1 MAEITKATR
10 FQIIKPLDASWEEFG
25 QVLRDL
31 SYHTTR
37 MCNAAIQLYWGYH
50 NYRLAHKNVTGKFPD
65 AVMDKE
71 KYGCSFRN
79 YVYRHLRELYP
90 DMASSNT
97 SQTNQFALNRWKNDV
112 KEIMRLQ
119 KSIPSF
125 RLGAPIQ
132 VANQNYSLAV
142 EEQEGGGAEYLA
154 GITLLSRDSGKQT
167 RYRILLDGGD
177 KSKKTIFRRIVDGEY
192 KQGAMQIVYNKRKK
206 KWFCVVSFTFTP
218 EKESREL
225 DENRAMGVLFGT
237 GEYAV
242 FATYSFG
249 RKRYTLPIGEVLA
262 AEKKIHAITE
272 RRKEIQRHAG
282 IRGHGRDRK
291 LKGTE
296 ALAGRAANIRDT
308 INHKYSR
315 RVVDAA
321 VANRCGVIRIRK
333 PDTAVNSWP
342 WADLVEKI
350 RYKAEEKGIAVE
362 VVDVDGV
369 KCYKCGAGIE
379 NTESPH
385 LTCPGCDV
393 IIEKEYNAAKVVA
406 AGN

>member
-10 FQIIKPLDASWEEFG
+10 FQIIKPLDVSWDEFG

-37 MCNAAIQLYWGYH
+37 MCNAAVRLYWEYH
-50 NYRLAHKNVTGKFPD
+50 NYRLAYKESTGKYPT
-65 AVMDKE
+65 AAMDKE

-97 SQTNQFALNRWKNDV
+97 SQTNQFVLNRWKNDV

-119 KSIPSF
+119 KSIPTF

-132 VANQNYSLAV
+132 VAAQNYTLLV
-142 EEQEGGGAEYLA
+142 EEQEGGGSNFMSD
-154 GITLLSRDSGKQT
+154 ITLLSRDAGKQT
-167 RYRILLDGGD
+167 RYRVLLDGGD
-177 KSKKTIFRRIVDGEY
+177 KSKKTIFRRIMDGEY
-192 KQGAMQIVYNKRKK
+192 KQGAMQIVYNKRRK
-206 KWFCVVSFTFTP
+206 KWFCVVPFTFTP
-218 EKESREL
+218 EKAVREL
-225 DENRAMGVLFGT
+225 DANRSMGVLFGT

-242 FATYSFG
+242 YATYNFG
-249 RKRYTLPIGEVLA
+249 RKRYTLPIGEVIA
-262 AEKKIHAITE
+262 ADKKIHAITE

-282 IRGHGRDRK
+282 ARGHGRGRK

-296 ALAGRAANIRDT
+296 GLTGRPASIRDS

-315 RVVDAA
+315 RIVDVA
-321 VANRCGVIRIRK
+321 VANRCGVIRVRK
-333 PDTAVNSWP
+333 PDTSATWP
-342 WADLVEKI
+342 WADLIEKI
-350 RYKAEEKGIAVE
+350 KYKAEEKGIAVE

>member
-1 MAEITKATR
+1 MAVTKATR

-177 KSKKTIFRRIVDGEY
+177 KSKKTIFHP
-192 KQGAMQIVYNKRKK
+192 
-206 KWFCVVSFTFTP
+206 C
-218 EKESREL
+218 
-225 DENRAMGVLFGT
+225 
-237 GEYAV
+237 
-242 FATYSFG
+242 
-249 RKRYTLPIGEVLA
+249 
-262 AEKKIHAITE
+262 
-272 RRKEIQRHAG
+272 
-282 IRGHGRDRK
+282 
-291 LKGTE
+291 
-296 ALAGRAANIRDT
+296 
-308 INHKYSR
+308 
-315 RVVDAA
+315 
-321 VANRCGVIRIRK
+321 
-333 PDTAVNSWP
+333 
-342 WADLVEKI
+342 
-350 RYKAEEKGIAVE
+350 
-362 VVDVDGV
+362 
-369 KCYKCGAGIE
+369 
-379 NTESPH
+379 
-385 LTCPGCDV
+385 
-393 IIEKEYNAAKVVA
+393 
-406 AGN
+406 